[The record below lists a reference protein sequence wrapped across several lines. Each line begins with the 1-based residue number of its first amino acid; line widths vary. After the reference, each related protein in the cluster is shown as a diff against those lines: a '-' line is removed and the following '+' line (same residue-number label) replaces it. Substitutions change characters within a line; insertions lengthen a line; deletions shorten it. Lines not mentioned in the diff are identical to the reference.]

1 MNCERCGTEV
11 QNGAAFCNVCG
22 QPTGITSGETAN
34 AVSRSSPAALPKAA
48 YAGFWLRAIAYLV
61 DCIILGIVAGITILG
76 PLMRHAG
83 LSLDNPW
90 VIFSNTNRQVLA
102 INLSMIM
109 VSWLYWAL
117 LESSRWQATL
127 GKKLLG
133 LYVTDLQGKPVTF
146 ARASGRYFG
155 KLISSFT
162 LLIGYFMAGFT
173 EKKQA
178 LHDLL
183 SSCLVLRR
191 S

>member
-1 MNCERCGTEV
+1 MTKEV
-11 QNGAAFCNVCG
+11 
-22 QPTGITSGETAN
+22 
-34 AVSRSSPAALPKAA
+34 

-61 DCIILGIVAGITILG
+61 DSIILAFVLGITILG
-76 PLMRHAG
+76 PLIRHAG

-90 VIFSNTNRQVLA
+90 VFFNNTNRQVIA
-102 INLSMIM
+102 INLLMIM

-133 LYVTDLQGKPVTF
+133 LYVTDLQGKPITF

-155 KLISSFT
+155 KLISSFI
-162 LLIGYFMAGFT
+162 LLLGYFMTGFT

-178 LHDLL
+178 LHDMLA
-183 SSCLVLRR
+183 SCLVLKRT
-191 S
+191 

>member
-1 MNCERCGTEV
+1 LNCARCGAEV

-22 QPTGITSGETAN
+22 QPTGVTSGETAN
-34 AVSRSSPAALPKAA
+34 AVSASSTKALPKEV
-48 YAGFWLRAIAYLV
+48 YAGFWLRAIAYVV
-61 DCIILGIVAGITILG
+61 DSIILGVVVSITILG
-76 PLMRHAG
+76 PLIRHAG

-90 VIFSNTNRQVLA
+90 VIFTSTNRQVVA
-102 INLSMIM
+102 INLLMIM
-109 VSWLYWAL
+109 LSWLYWAL

-155 KLISSFT
+155 KLISSF
-162 LLIGYFMAGFT
+162 LLLVGYFMAGFT

-178 LHDLL
+178 LHDMLA
-183 SSCLVLRR
+183 SCLVLKR

>member
-1 MNCERCGTEV
+1 M

-22 QPTGITSGETAN
+22 QPTGATSGEAAN
-34 AVSRSSPAALPKAA
+34 AVSASSTKALTKEV

-61 DCIILGIVAGITILG
+61 DSIILGIVVSITILG
-76 PLMRHAG
+76 PLIRHAG

-90 VIFSNTNRQVLA
+90 VIFTNTNRQVVA
-102 INLSMIM
+102 INLLMIM

-133 LYVTDLQGKPVTF
+133 LYVTDLQGKPITF

-178 LHDLL
+178 LHDMLA
-183 SSCLVLRR
+183 SCLVLKRT
-191 S
+191 